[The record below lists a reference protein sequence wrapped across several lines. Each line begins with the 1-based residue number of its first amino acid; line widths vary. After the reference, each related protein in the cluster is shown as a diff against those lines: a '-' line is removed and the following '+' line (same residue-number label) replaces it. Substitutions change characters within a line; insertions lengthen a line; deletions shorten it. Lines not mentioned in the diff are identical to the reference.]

1 MMVNPAP
8 RGRGVSPTYG
18 CRMAEEQQEGRIP
31 GVAVDQDGATI
42 TLRAGPGS
50 ATLTAD
56 DALRVAGYLVE
67 AAMRATGD
75 DPEENDTVRIPM
87 QYIHAAA
94 EKLDD
99 DGESGEAPVPA
110 QSDEELAGAKFA
122 EVHAWIR
129 DQTARNAMHV
139 AEGWIAE
146 HGWVVTDVIEQIAVT
161 RDDFVGSEYL
171 PYYEQALT
179 DAEVF
184 LYEIE
189 EAESEETGG
198 SADAS

>member
-1 MMVNPAP
+1 
-8 RGRGVSPTYG
+8 
-18 CRMAEEQQEGRIP
+18 MAEEQQAGRVP

-56 DALRVAGYLVE
+56 DALRVASYLVE
-67 AAMRATGD
+67 AATRATGD

-94 EKLDD
+94 EKLE
-99 DGESGEAPVPA
+99 GA
-110 QSDEELAGAKFA
+110 EEEGGAKFA

-146 HGWVVTDVIEQIAVT
+146 HGWVITDVIEQTAVT
-161 RDDFVGSEYL
+161 RDDFADSEYL